1 MIVEKVTGR
10 MSAWYITSLGSEC
23 EQIIL
28 PLHRNI
34 HAGLGCVN
42 MSWGEERGG
51 YEMGEEEGKKEKGR
65 KEGRGRR
72 GGIFSEKKKE
82 RKKHSER

>member
-1 MIVEKVTGR
+1 
-10 MSAWYITSLGSEC
+10 
-23 EQIIL
+23 
-28 PLHRNI
+28 
-34 HAGLGCVN
+34 

-51 YEMGEEEGKKEKGR
+51 YGMGEEEGKKEKGR